1 MSTVR
6 VGESTFDAL
15 PSDPILTVEL
25 PSGTVDYVEIILCL
39 FFGATILRCFYSCI
53 CTGPKSQ
60 KEKNS

>member
-6 VGESTFDAL
+6 VGEASFDAV

-39 FFGATILRCFYSCI
+39 FFGATILKCFYSCI
-53 CTGPKSQ
+53 CIGTKSQ
-60 KEKNS
+60 KDKNS